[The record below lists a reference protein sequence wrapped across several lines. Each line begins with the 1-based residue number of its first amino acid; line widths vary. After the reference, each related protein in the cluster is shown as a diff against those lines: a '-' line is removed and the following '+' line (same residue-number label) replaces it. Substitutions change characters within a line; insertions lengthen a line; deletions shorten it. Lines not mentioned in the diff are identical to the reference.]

1 MYHEVFQ
8 NNNTHGIRYQ
18 DLIEKENKI
27 KKKRDILK
35 SGKDVIAT
43 QKLYLSLGET
53 FSKKCFL
60 YKHSVHFIFVF
71 NLN

>member
-27 KKKRDILK
+27 KKERDILK

-43 QKLYLSLGET
+43 EKLYLSLRET
-53 FSKKCFL
+53 FSQKKVFFTGIL
-60 YKHSVHFIFVF
+60 FI
-71 NLN
+71 L

>member
-8 NNNTHGIRYQ
+8 NNNTHGIRYH

-27 KKKRDILK
+27 KKERDILK

-43 QKLYLSLGET
+43 EKLYLPLRET
-53 FSKKCFL
+53 FSQKKSFL
-60 YKHSVHFIFVF
+60 YRHSVHFIVCF
-71 NLN
+71 